1 MFFLKIRRK
10 IMSMLGNGAFLFFS
24 ISFLNFLLFI
34 INLDEIQNEI
44 NSIYEFCTVI
54 AQNFNKEPC
63 FLTLILKFRK
73 LIIQTLSFFLDS
85 DFQNVQE
92 TIFFEIYQKIFL
104 YFKEEKHKLRKINK
118 PLIFYF

>member
-10 IMSMLGNGAFLFFS
+10 MISILGNGAFLFFS
-24 ISFLNFLLFI
+24 ISFFFFLFK

-63 FLTLILKFRK
+63 FLTIILKFRK
-73 LIIQTLSFFLDS
+73 LIIQTLNLFLDS

-104 YFKEEKHKLRKINK
+104 YFKEEKHKLGKIK
-118 PLIFYF
+118 